1 VRPAG
6 EFVVEA
12 GGDPAGQPVGVLST
26 PMTDE
31 RDVSDTQTAASLQ
44 EEARM
49 VLLEKLI
56 EDVRGD
62 ALNNVRSLAESY
74 ALITGTITST

>member
-1 VRPAG
+1 
-6 EFVVEA
+6 
-12 GGDPAGQPVGVLST
+12 
-26 PMTDE
+26 MTDE

-56 EDVRGD
+56 NDVRSD

>member
-1 VRPAG
+1 
-6 EFVVEA
+6 
-12 GGDPAGQPVGVLST
+12 
-26 PMTDE
+26 MTDE
-31 RDVSDTQTAASLQ
+31 RDVTDTQTAASLQ
-44 EEARM
+44 EEARK

-56 EDVRGD
+56 KDVRSD

>member
-1 VRPAG
+1 
-6 EFVVEA
+6 
-12 GGDPAGQPVGVLST
+12 
-26 PMTDE
+26 MTDE

-56 EDVRGD
+56 TDVRGD

>member
-1 VRPAG
+1 
-6 EFVVEA
+6 
-12 GGDPAGQPVGVLST
+12 
-26 PMTDE
+26 MTDE

-56 EDVRGD
+56 EDVRSD
-62 ALNNVRSLAESY
+62 ELSNVRSLAESY

>member
-1 VRPAG
+1 
-6 EFVVEA
+6 
-12 GGDPAGQPVGVLST
+12 
-26 PMTDE
+26 MTDE
-31 RDVSDTQTAASLQ
+31 RDVTDTQTAASLQ

-56 EDVRGD
+56 NDVRGD
-62 ALNNVRSLAESY
+62 ELNNVRSLAESY

>member
-1 VRPAG
+1 
-6 EFVVEA
+6 
-12 GGDPAGQPVGVLST
+12 
-26 PMTDE
+26 MTDE

-56 EDVRGD
+56 NDVRGD

>member
-1 VRPAG
+1 
-6 EFVVEA
+6 
-12 GGDPAGQPVGVLST
+12 
-26 PMTDE
+26 MTDE
-31 RDVSDTQTAASLQ
+31 RDVTDTQTAASLQ
-44 EEARM
+44 EEARK

-56 EDVRGD
+56 EDVRSD

>member
-1 VRPAG
+1 
-6 EFVVEA
+6 
-12 GGDPAGQPVGVLST
+12 
-26 PMTDE
+26 MTDE

-56 EDVRGD
+56 KDVRGD

>member
-1 VRPAG
+1 
-6 EFVVEA
+6 
-12 GGDPAGQPVGVLST
+12 
-26 PMTDE
+26 MTDE

-56 EDVRGD
+56 EEVRSD

>member
-1 VRPAG
+1 
-6 EFVVEA
+6 
-12 GGDPAGQPVGVLST
+12 
-26 PMTDE
+26 MTDE

-56 EDVRGD
+56 GDVRGD